1 MRGLFRSIGI
11 VLALALPGTALAQ
24 GGYSGYVH
32 GHIGMHE
39 GYGFNQQT
47 GMIHGRVL
55 RTILPSGLILVQTR
69 RGGVTRLSA
78 SPSQLAG
85 INQGD
90 NVRLPIVNYNG
101 TLWLSPDFGQ
111 SRFMGNYG
119 QQTRLQGRI
128 QSLDLARGVI
138 VVDGQRLRVNPADL
152 QNVNQGELVSLRVVN
167 VGRAQWV
174 ARIRPMRGFR

>member
-1 MRGLFRSIGI
+1 MGI

-24 GGYSGYVH
+24 GGYNGYVH

-47 GMIHGRVL
+47 GMVEGRVL
-55 RTILPSGLILVQTR
+55 RTNLPAGLILLQTR
-69 RGGVTRLSA
+69 QGTVRLSA

-90 NVRLPIVNYNG
+90 RIRLPYVNHDG
-101 TLWLSPDFGQ
+101 TLWLQPDFGQ

-119 QQTRLQGRI
+119 EQTRLEGRV
-128 QSLDLARGVI
+128 QSWDTARGAI
-138 VVDGQRLRVNPADL
+138 YIDGQRLRINPADL
-152 QNVNQGELVSLRVVN
+152 QFVHQGELVSLRVVN

-174 ARIRPMRGFR
+174 ARIHPLRRGFR